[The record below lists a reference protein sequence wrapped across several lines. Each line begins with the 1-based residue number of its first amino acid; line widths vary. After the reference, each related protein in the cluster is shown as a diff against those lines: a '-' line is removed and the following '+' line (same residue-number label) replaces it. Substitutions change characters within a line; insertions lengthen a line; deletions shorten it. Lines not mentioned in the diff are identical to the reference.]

1 MRYPHHQTA
10 ERHQRI
16 LDEAS
21 RLFRARGFTGASIG
35 DVMKAS
41 GLTHGG
47 FYAHFESKEALACA
61 SLEHAMSS
69 MLEAEVQHMKDAGS
83 NAKADFLSRY
93 LSATH
98 RDHPEEGCPMAALV
112 IDVARESAV
121 RSTFTDRFKAML
133 TTLGEHL
140 PWKMGRAKER
150 QVMHFTAA
158 MVGAVV
164 LARAVDDP
172 KLSEAILASVREELL
187 AR

>member
-1 MRYPHHQTA
+1 MRYPPHKTA

-21 RLFRARGFTGASIG
+21 RLFRAKGFTGASIG

-61 SLEHAMSS
+61 SLEHAMRS
-69 MLEAEVQHMKDAGS
+69 MLEIEVQRMKDAGS
-83 NAKADFLSRY
+83 DAKSEFLSRY

-98 RDHPEEGCPMAALV
+98 RDHAEEGCPIAALV
-112 IDVARESAV
+112 VDIAREPAV
-121 RSTFTDRFKAML
+121 RNSFTNRLKTMFAA
-133 TTLGEHL
+133 LGEYL
-140 PWKMGRAKER
+140 PWQKGRSSER
-150 QVMHFTAA
+150 QIMHFTAA

-172 KLSEAILASVREELL
+172 ELSEAILTSVRDELL
-187 AR
+187 AQ